1 MGCALT
7 VEEKESKRID
17 KELRSDGNRL
27 SREVKLLLLGAG
39 ESGKSTILKQMKI
52 IHDRGYTEQ
61 ERKEYRPVVY
71 SNIYQSMTTI
81 IRAMGNLKI
90 DFQDPERA
98 DDARHLFEYTMQ
110 DGDLEPII
118 DILIRLWDDGGVLT
132 CVSRS
137 REYQLND
144 SAEYYLNAL
153 ERIGKPGYIPTAQDV
168 LRTRVKTT
176 GIIESKF
183 LFKSAQFKMID
194 VGGQRSER
202 KKWIHCFQDVTSILF
217 IVALSEY
224 DLTLIEVEDE
234 EVNRMGE
241 SLRLFDSICNNTWFV
256 KTSMIL
262 FLNKKDLFE
271 EKITRS
277 PLTVCFPDYQG
288 QNTFDQAAPYIQYQF
303 VNTNRRE
310 NKEIYCHFTC
320 ATDTNNIQFVFD
332 AISDIILNENLES
345 IGLN

>member
-17 KELRSDGNRL
+17 KELRTDGSKI

-52 IHDRGYTEQ
+52 IHDRGYTPE
-61 ERKEYRPVVY
+61 ECMEYRPVVY

-90 DFQDPERA
+90 DFQDPEHA
-98 DDARHLFEYTMQ
+98 EDARHLFEYNM
-110 DGDLEPII
+110 DGGLSPVA
-118 DILIRLWDDGGVLT
+118 DILQRLWGDGGVQT

-144 SAEYYLNAL
+144 SAEYYLNEL
-153 ERIGKPGYIPTAQDV
+153 ERISTTGYIPSTQDV

-176 GIIESKF
+176 GIVESRF
-183 LFKSAQFKMID
+183 LFKSAHFKMID
-194 VGGQRSER
+194 VGGQRTER

-217 IVALSEY
+217 IVAMSEY
-224 DLTLIEVEDE
+224 DLTLIEDED
-234 EVNRMGE
+234 VNRMGE

-262 FLNKKDLFE
+262 FLNKTDLFKD
-271 EKITRS
+271 KISRS
-277 PLTVCFPDYQG
+277 PLTVCFSDYQG
-288 QNTFDQAAPYIQYQF
+288 QNTFAETGPYIQFQF
-303 VNTNRRE
+303 VSTNRRE

>member
-7 VEEKESKRID
+7 TEEKESKRID
-17 KELRSDGNRL
+17 KELRSDKHR
-27 SREVKLLLLGAG
+27 SAREVKLLLLGAG

-52 IHDRGYTEQ
+52 IHERGYTE
-61 ERKEYRPVVY
+61 EECKEYLPVIY
-71 SNIYQSMTTI
+71 SNIYQSMTAI
-81 IRAMGNLKI
+81 VRAMGQLKI

-98 DDARHLFEYTMQ
+98 DDARHLFEYSMQ
-110 DGDLEPII
+110 DKALEPV
-118 DILIRLWDDGGVLT
+118 LGLLQRLWDDDGVKM

-144 SAEYYLNAL
+144 SAEYYLSQL
-153 ERIGKPGYIPTAQDV
+153 ERIGKTGYIPNAQDV
-168 LRTRVKTT
+168 LRTRVRTT
-176 GIIESKF
+176 GIIESRF
-183 LFKSAQFKMID
+183 LYKSAEFRMID

-202 KKWIHCFQDVTSILF
+202 KKWIHCFQDVTAILF
-217 IVALSEY
+217 IVAMSEY
-224 DLTLIEVEDE
+224 DLTLREAEDE

-271 EKITRS
+271 EKIYRS
-277 PLTVCFPDYQG
+277 PLSVCFPDYQG
-288 QNTFDQAAPYIQYQF
+288 QNTFSEAAPYIQFMF
-303 VNTNRRE
+303 VSTNRLE
-310 NKEIYCHFTC
+310 SKEIYCHFTC
-320 ATDTNNIQFVFD
+320 ATDTNNVKFVFE
-332 AISDIILNENLES
+332 AVSDIILNENLES

>member
-1 MGCALT
+1 M
-7 VEEKESKRID
+7 
-17 KELRSDGNRL
+17 
-27 SREVKLLLLGAG
+27 GAG

-61 ERKEYRPVVY
+61 ECVEYRPVVY

-81 IRAMGNLKI
+81 IRAMGSLHI
-90 DFQDPERA
+90 EFQDPDRA
-98 DDARHLFEYTMQ
+98 EDARHLFECKMANEGL
-110 DGDLEPII
+110 DPMLG
-118 DILIRLWDDGGVLT
+118 ILIRLWGDGGVQT

-153 ERIGKPGYIPTAQDV
+153 ERIGKPGYIPSAQDV
-168 LRTRVKTT
+168 LRTRVKTA
-176 GIIESKF
+176 GIVESKF
-183 LFKSAQFKMID
+183 LFKNAQFKMID
-194 VGGQRSER
+194 VGGQRNER

-217 IVALSEY
+217 IVAMSEY
-224 DLTLIEVEDE
+224 DLTLIEDQDM
-234 EVNRMGE
+234 NRMGE
-241 SLRLFDSICNNTWFV
+241 SLRLFDSICNSTWFV

-271 EKITRS
+271 DKIVRS
-277 PLTVCFPDYQG
+277 PLTVCFPDYPG
-288 QNTFDQAAPYIQYQF
+288 QNIYAEAAPYIQFQF
-303 VNTNRRE
+303 VSTNKRD
-310 NKEIYCHFTC
+310 KEIYCHFTC